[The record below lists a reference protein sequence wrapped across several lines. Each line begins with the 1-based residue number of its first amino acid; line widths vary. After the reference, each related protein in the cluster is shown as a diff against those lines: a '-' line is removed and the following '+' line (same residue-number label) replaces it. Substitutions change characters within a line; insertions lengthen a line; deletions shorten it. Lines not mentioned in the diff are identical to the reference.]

1 MSRDSWTATVVVM
14 RQLGRVGW
22 LAAVIT
28 AVVGLPTPAAAAG
41 EVTVPSTT
49 LTVSAVGSRTVVQK
63 ITTSQRVY
71 STKITM
77 ENGAASR
84 VLQVLNKPSDVEV
97 AVVCSGGSG
106 AWSCGGLEPTGYIQI
121 TYSQTY
127 GMAPLDLGTFAV
139 AVSMGVNGQ
148 TFSGAGAVT
157 VTTSAELEI
166 MTPRLELLAGA
177 GYATFRVR
185 NNGVVPS
192 PVTLTINGLGTVP
205 VDDQGNGCSRSGS
218 SLICQGTIPVDSTF
232 GPQLKMTGTAWRSL
246 RLTAKV
252 SGPYPDPKTGNNA
265 VAIGPYGA
273 APAVIPTES
282 SSGRPGPVKQPTVT
296 GSASAVAAPV
306 PSAEAS
312 ADPTISAAPAAPV
325 STAGPRAITPI
336 LTADAHA
343 GTSTLTIVATIML
356 ALMAAIGVGIALLL
370 RRGRGRGRST
380 VSL

>member
-1 MSRDSWTATVVVM
+1 M
-14 RQLGRVGW
+14 RQRGRVGW
-22 LAAVIT
+22 LAVVIT

-127 GMAPLDLGTFAV
+127 GMAPLDLGRFAV

-166 MTPRLELLAGA
+166 LTPRLELLAGA

-205 VDDQGNGCSRSGS
+205 ADDQGNGCSRSGS
-218 SLICQGTIPVDSTF
+218 SLICQGTIPVGSTF

-282 SSGRPGPVKQPTVT
+282 SSGRPSPVKQPTVT
-296 GSASAVAAPV
+296 GSASAVAAV

-312 ADPTISAAPAAPV
+312 TDPTISAAPAAEAAEAAPV
-325 STAGPRAITPI
+325 STAGPRAITPA

-343 GTSTLTIVATIML
+343 GAPALMVVVTIML
-356 ALMAAIGVGIALLL
+356 ALLAAIGVGIALLL
-370 RRGRGRGRST
+370 RRGRG
-380 VSL
+380 